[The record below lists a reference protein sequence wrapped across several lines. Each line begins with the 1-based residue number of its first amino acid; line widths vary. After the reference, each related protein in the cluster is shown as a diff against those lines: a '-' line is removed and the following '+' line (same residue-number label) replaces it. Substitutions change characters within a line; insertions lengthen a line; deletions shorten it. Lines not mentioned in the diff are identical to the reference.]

1 MGKVEYEV
9 FMITFEA
16 EITEI
21 KVKKTVSN
29 DKEFK
34 LVLLTNDSKVLEL
47 QEKIANDTITITI
60 E

>member
-1 MGKVEYEV
+1 
-9 FMITFEA
+9 MITFEA

-34 LVLLTNDSKVLEL
+34 LILLTSDEKVLIL
-47 QEKIANDTITITI
+47 QSKIANDTINITI

>member
-1 MGKVEYEV
+1 
-9 FMITFEA
+9 MITFEA

-34 LVLLTNDSKVLEL
+34 LILLTSDEKVLLL
-47 QEKIANDTITITI
+47 QSKIANDTINITI

>member
-1 MGKVEYEV
+1 
-9 FMITFEA
+9 MITFEA

>member
-1 MGKVEYEV
+1 
-9 FMITFEA
+9 MITFEA

-34 LVLLTNDSKVLEL
+34 LILLTDNEKVLEL
-47 QEKIANDTITITI
+47 QRFIANDTITITI
-60 E
+60 DTK

>member
-1 MGKVEYEV
+1 MVQ
-9 FMITFEA
+9 FEA
-16 EITEI
+16 EVTEI

-34 LVLLTNDSKVLEL
+34 LVLLTSDEKVLEL
-47 QEKIANDTITITI
+47 QSKIANDTITITI

>member
-1 MGKVEYEV
+1 
-9 FMITFEA
+9 MITFEA

-34 LVLLTNDSKVLEL
+34 LVLLTNDEKVLDL
-47 QEKIANDTITITI
+47 QQFIASDTIKITI

>member
-1 MGKVEYEV
+1 
-9 FMITFEA
+9 MIIFEA
-16 EITEI
+16 EIIEI

-34 LVLLTNDSKVLEL
+34 LVLLTSDEKVLLL
-47 QEKIANDTITITI
+47 QSKIANDTINVTI